1 MVVCI
6 TFFSFFSSSSFTKM
20 SKSNRDETDS
30 ETNRKPVVFNDETLP
45 VISCK
50 EIVQKDPVFVF
61 PK

>member
-1 MVVCI
+1 ML
-6 TFFSFFSSSSFTKM
+6 FFSSSSSSFVKM

-61 PK
+61 FLI

>member
-1 MVVCI
+1 
-6 TFFSFFSSSSFTKM
+6 M

-30 ETNRKPVVFNDETLP
+30 ETTRKPVVFTDETLP

-61 PK
+61 SFI